1 MKRKFVHLFLS
12 VILLASLVSCVGLQE
27 KWGALTP
34 DQKAQVIIGDI
45 QGQLTNAF
53 NTGKAYIATK
63 PEYQEKWK
71 TQIVPAFDIANKA
84 LASVIVL
91 GKTKPLTPEFVYAQ
105 VQPQVTNVV
114 NLLILIGAIK

>member
-1 MKRKFVHLFLS
+1 MKRKFVPLFLS
-12 VILLASLVSCVGLQE
+12 VILLVTLVSCVELQE
-27 KWGALTP
+27 KWKALTP

>member
-1 MKRKFVHLFLS
+1 MKRKFVPLFLS
-12 VILLASLVSCVGLQE
+12 VILLATLVSCVELQE
-27 KWGALTP
+27 KWRALTP